1 MTGKAPNPIDRMQ
14 RKRILVLS
22 VSAGSGHVR
31 AAQAL
36 CAAWASG
43 A

>member
-1 MTGKAPNPIDRMQ
+1 MN

-22 VSAGSGHVR
+22 VSAGAGHVR

-36 CAAWASG
+36 CAAAELAFSKKI
-43 A
+43 AC